1 MRHINAPAF
10 KAAEYEF
17 TVYCATIEN
26 GATFQDILEP
36 EYWMHV
42 ADRVRPSDVIRAIAA
57 DQTFYAEL
65 LVLRKSRTEVF
76 VAVLNHV
83 DLTKF
88 SMGEDLSREV
98 EKYDI
103 SWGGPANKFRVT
115 YRRTGDVIR
124 DGFDN
129 EAAARTFLVT
139 DHLTQKPLTSP
150 GVRIGASAQ
159 RARGDEPMPERENT
173 AA

>member
-26 GATFQDILEP
+26 GATFQDILNP

-42 ADRVRPSDVIRAIAA
+42 ADKVRPSDVIRAIAA

-65 LVLRKSRTEVF
+65 LVLRKSRVEVF

-83 DLTKF
+83 DLTRF
-88 SMGEDLSREV
+88 TMGEDLSKEV

-103 SWGGPANKFRVT
+103 SWGGPANKFRVI
-115 YRRTGDVIR
+115 YRRSGDVVR
-124 DGFDN
+124 EGFDN
-129 EAAARTFLVT
+129 EAAARTFLIN
-139 DHLTQKPLTSP
+139 DHLTQKSLTAP
-150 GVRIGASAQ
+150 GVRVGASAL
-159 RARGDEPMPERENT
+159 RAQGEEPMPESEK